1 MNYSDWTPP
10 AADNL
15 DLIKTQRQLKQLVN
29 PFLNGK
35 EYFLDLGDKQIYVWD
50 NKYFSLE
57 KMDYVMQIKQLNKI
71 E

>member
-10 AADNL
+10 DADNL
-15 DLIKTQRQLKQLVN
+15 ELIKTQRQLKQLVN
-29 PFLNGK
+29 PYLNGK
-35 EYFLDLGDKQIYVWD
+35 EYFLDLGDKQIYGWD
-50 NKYFSLE
+50 KKYFSLE